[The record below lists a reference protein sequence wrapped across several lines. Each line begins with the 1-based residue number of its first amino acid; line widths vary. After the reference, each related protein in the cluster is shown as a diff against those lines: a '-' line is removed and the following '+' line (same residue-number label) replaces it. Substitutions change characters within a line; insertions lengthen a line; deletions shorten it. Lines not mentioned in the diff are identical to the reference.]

1 MKKFTKIGIFILLLI
16 FPIYL
21 TFASSVYDGKFL
33 FENVN
38 HRFYYTNPKDSNI
51 YEITKNNLLTLFKTI
66 TIGLKDT
73 EISKILNNKTLLNKY
88 KGKLLLEITGKGKLF
103 YIDFTGTANEI
114 KIRTLES
121 DLSKFSQEITQ
132 LDFNAI
138 ELIKFDENGNKITN
152 QAVNVFVKSENE
164 PTDISFQKFY
174 DIWNFLK
181 QKYAGKVDYQKML
194 DGAISGLVSSLGD
207 EYSVYMT
214 KSDSDNFMTQLTG
227 DLEGI
232 GAQMDM
238 KNGFVTVVA
247 PLDNTPAK
255 SAGIKAGDIILE
267 IDNQSTL
274 GMTLEKAVSLIRG
287 QAGTNVVLKVKHLD
301 NTEQIINI
309 TRAKIH
315 INNVSHE
322 LKDSGIG
329 YIKITSFGL
338 DSYSLMNDAIDDLKS
353 KGADKFIIDLRNN
366 PGGYLDSAIKIAGFW
381 VENNVVVIQQSKTET
396 PDQSFSTGANAKLK
410 NNKTMILVN
419 GGSASASEILAG
431 ALQDYKLATIVGEKT
446 FGKGSIQELV
456 NISDGSSL
464 KVTTAFW
471 LTPNKR
477 SIEKNGIIPDVNIT
491 IPSDSVIDTQLDYA
505 LSTIKN

>member
-1 MKKFTKIGIFILLLI
+1 MKKLIKIGIFFLI
-16 FPIYL
+16 FVFPFYL
-21 TFASSVYDGKFL
+21 TFASSNYDGKFL

-38 HRFYYTNPKDSNI
+38 NKFYYVNPKDDKI
-51 YEITKNNLLTLFKTI
+51 YEITRNNFPKLFKTL
-66 TIGLKDT
+66 TIGLKSN
-73 EISKILNNKTLLNKY
+73 EISKILNTKTLLNKY
-88 KGKLLLEITGKGKLF
+88 KGKLLLEITGRGRLF
-103 YIDFTGTANEI
+103 YIDLNSKVTEI
-114 KIRTLES
+114 KIRDLEN
-121 DLSKFSQEITQ
+121 DLNKISESISQES
-132 LDFNAI
+132 FNG
-138 ELIKFDENGNKITN
+138 IKEIKLDENGNTITN
-152 QAVNVFVKSENE
+152 QTVNLIIRPVNE

-174 DIWNFLK
+174 DIWNFVK
-181 QKYAGKVDYQKML
+181 QKYAGTVDYQKML

-238 KNGFVTVVA
+238 KNGFVTVIS

-255 SAGIKAGDIILE
+255 SAGIKAGDIVLE
-267 IDNQSTL
+267 IDNQSTF

-287 QAGTNVVLKVKHLD
+287 PAGTNVLLKVKRLD
-301 NTEQIINI
+301 NTEQIISI

-315 INNVSHE
+315 INNVSYE
-322 LKDSGIG
+322 LKDNGVG

-338 DSYSLMNDAIDDLKS
+338 DSYTLMNEAIDDLKS
-353 KGADKFIIDLRNN
+353 KGADKFIVDLRNN
-366 PGGYLDSAIKIAGFW
+366 PGGYLDLAIKIAGFW
-381 VENNVVVIQQSKTET
+381 VENNVVVIQQSKTGT
-396 PDQSFSTGANAKLK
+396 PDQSFSAGANAKLK
-410 NNKTMILVN
+410 NNKTIILVN
-419 GGSASASEILAG
+419 GGSASASEILVG

-464 KVTTAFW
+464 KVTTALW

-491 IPSDSVIDTQLDYA
+491 IPIDSAIDVQLDYA
-505 LSTIKN
+505 LSAIK